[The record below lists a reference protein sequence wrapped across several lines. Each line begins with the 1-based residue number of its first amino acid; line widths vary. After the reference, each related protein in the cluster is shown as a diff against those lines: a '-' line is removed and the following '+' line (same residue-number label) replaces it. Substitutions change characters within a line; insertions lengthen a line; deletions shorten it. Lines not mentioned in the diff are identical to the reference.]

1 MFTAHGR
8 QSVGL
13 GVIAWYKLPGGFL
26 QGVGWGSTLPTP
38 VERTTV
44 AELPKTALYDQHV
57 ALGARMVEF
66 AGWMMPVMYSGI
78 VEEHTAV
85 RTHAGIFDIGHMA
98 RLSFGGP
105 DALALLDKVCTNSVA
120 TMKDGQVRYSL
131 VCNEAGG
138 ILDDVLVYK
147 WPYGY
152 SMVVNASNRGK
163 IVSWLEQHKAGLDV
177 QMQDQTLQTAMIAVQ
192 GPKAIEMAKGLTDVD
207 PNSLKYYFA
216 TATRCMGQQC
226 VLSRT
231 GYTGEDGVEI
241 MIGNAHANAL
251 WDELETAGA
260 KPCGLGAR
268 DTLRLEAAMPLYGHE
283 LSETI
288 DPLQA
293 GLNWAVKLDKPDFLG
308 KAALQKRKDQAD
320 LPVRIGLE
328 LAGKRPA
335 REGCA
340 VQVGGKNVG
349 TVTSGTFTPTLQKSI
364 AMAYVPR
371 QHSAAGTTLSVDI
384 RGKTEPATVVKLPFY
399 QRPKG

>member
-1 MFTAHGR
+1 
-8 QSVGL
+8 
-13 GVIAWYKLPGGFL
+13 
-26 QGVGWGSTLPTP
+26 
-38 VERTTV
+38 V
-44 AELPKTALYDQHV
+44 ADLPKTALYAQHV

-85 RTHAGIFDIGHMA
+85 RTHAGLFDIGHMA

-105 DALALLDKVCTNSVA
+105 DALTLLDKVCTNSVD

-131 VCNEAGG
+131 VCNDTGG

-163 IVSWLEQHKAGLDV
+163 IVSWLERHQVGLDV
-177 QMQDQTLQTAMIAVQ
+177 QMQDQTMQTAMIAIQ
-192 GPKAIEMAKGLTDVD
+192 GPKAIEMVKGLTDTD
-207 PNSLKYYFA
+207 PASLKYYFA
-216 TATRCMGQQC
+216 AATRCMGQQC

-251 WDELETAGA
+251 WDELEAAGG

-293 GLNWAVKLDKPDFLG
+293 GLHWAVKFDKPDFIG
-308 KAALQKRKDQAD
+308 KAALLKRKDQAE
-320 LPVRIGLE
+320 LPIRIGLE
-328 LAGKRPA
+328 LQGKRPA
-335 REGCA
+335 REGCTVVA
-340 VQVGGKNVG
+340 KGQHVGV
-349 TVTSGTFTPTLQKSI
+349 VTSGTFTPTLQKSI

-371 QHSAAGTTLSVDI
+371 GSSALGTPLSVDI
-384 RGKTEPATVVKLPFY
+384 RGKAEPAMVVKLPFY
-399 QRPKG
+399 QRPKN

>member
-1 MFTAHGR
+1 
-8 QSVGL
+8 
-13 GVIAWYKLPGGFL
+13 
-26 QGVGWGSTLPTP
+26 
-38 VERTTV
+38 V
-44 AELPKTALYDQHV
+44 ADLAKTALYDQHV

-66 AGWMMPVMYSGI
+66 AGWSMPVMYSGI
-78 VEEHTAV
+78 VKEHTAV

-105 DALALLDKVCTNSVA
+105 DALALLDKVCTNSIA

-152 SMVVNASNRGK
+152 TMVVNASNRKK
-163 IVSWLEQHKAGLDV
+163 IVTWLEQHQVGLNV
-177 QMQDQTLQTAMIAVQ
+177 QMRDQTEQTAMIAIQ
-192 GPKAIEMAKGLTDVD
+192 GPKALEMVRGLTEVD
-207 PNSLKYYFA
+207 ASTLKYYFA
-216 TATRCMGQQC
+216 SPSRCMGQQC
-226 VLSRT
+226 VVSRT

-241 MIGNAHANAL
+241 MLGNAYANAL
-251 WDELETAGA
+251 WDELEAAGA
-260 KPCGLGAR
+260 LPCGLGAR

-293 GLNWAVKLDKPDFLG
+293 GLSWAVKLDKPDFIG
-308 KAALQKRKDQAD
+308 KTALVARKEQTD

-328 LAGKRPA
+328 LKSSRPA
-335 REGCA
+335 REGNP
-340 VQVGGKNVG
+340 VQSNNQNIG

-371 QHSAAGTTLSVDI
+371 QYATVGTQLTVDV
-384 RGKTEPATVVKLPFY
+384 RGKPEPGQVVKLPFY
-399 QRPKG
+399 QRKKDSA